1 MLIDITLKNFRSFK
15 GEATLSLETGSRLS
29 KYKDT
34 NTFTWKNS
42 KIPSLV
48 KSAFIFGPNANGKTS
63 VLRAFE
69 LISALLKNPTSDI
82 EGELITDTFA
92 DNDEG
97 SMFKVNFTK
106 NEHLFTY
113 FLYYDK
119 SEIIEEYLDYDGKRV
134 LHRQRQN
141 FIITPDLLSPIIK
154 TIRKNQLLLFVAQ
167 SYNYEVAQMA
177 FTWFTKDVVFI
188 RNNAMT
194 INSDVL
200 RQLRDSVNFKE
211 RLLNFMQ
218 AADFGINDFEIVE
231 RPGITSIIDEETH
244 ELRFVRSQE
253 KKQLELSLRH
263 QTENGGTF
271 LLPLSA
277 ESEGTKIF
285 VALALQLLV
294 NSGQGK
300 LLLIDEFE
308 RSLHFELAQALLQI
322 FNHEKQAN
330 QFVLTTHNLEL
341 MDEKLRVDQIWFVEK
356 NEYSESSLY
365 SLFDFELSSV
375 KRGDYSYKKRYIM
388 GTFGAKQIVNQKRLI
403 QNVFQDAPE
412 II

>member
-1 MLIDITLKNFRSFK
+1 MLGLKK
-15 GEATLSLETGSRLS
+15 
-29 KYKDT
+29 
-34 NTFTWKNS
+34 
-42 KIPSLV
+42 
-48 KSAFIFGPNANGKTS
+48 
-63 VLRAFE
+63 
-69 LISALLKNPTSDI
+69 
-82 EGELITDTFA
+82 
-92 DNDEG
+92 
-97 SMFKVNFTK
+97 
-106 NEHLFTY
+106 
-113 FLYYDK
+113 
-119 SEIIEEYLDYDGKRV
+119 
-134 LHRQRQN
+134 
-141 FIITPDLLSPIIK
+141 
-154 TIRKNQLLLFVAQ
+154 
-167 SYNYEVAQMA
+167 
-177 FTWFTKDVVFI
+177 
-188 RNNAMT
+188 
-194 INSDVL
+194 
-200 RQLRDSVNFKE
+200 
-211 RLLNFMQ
+211 
-218 AADFGINDFEIVE
+218 
-231 RPGITSIIDEETH
+231 
-244 ELRFVRSQE
+244 